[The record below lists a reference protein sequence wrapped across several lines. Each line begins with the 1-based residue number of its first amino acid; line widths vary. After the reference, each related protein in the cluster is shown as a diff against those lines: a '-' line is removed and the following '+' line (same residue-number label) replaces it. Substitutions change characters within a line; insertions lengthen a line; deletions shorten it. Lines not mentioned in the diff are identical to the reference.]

1 MAFSFEHDES
11 LGDGVLRIIRTQL
24 AKAMTELDGT
34 GVDDLPAVVHGV
46 RKRGKRVRA
55 VLRLVR
61 PVLGDDYDSV
71 NIAVRD
77 AGRRLASIRDAH
89 ALLGTFDALTAGC
102 SEDRVD
108 VGLLGVRS
116 GLVRRAQEESAAA
129 RQNAVTGEVTAL
141 LGSAR
146 ARVDDWSLD
155 DGFETIGP
163 GLRATYRRGRRG
175 WRAAIDH
182 PSPEALH
189 EWRKS
194 AKFLWHQTELL
205 GPSAPLIL
213 DPLAD
218 ALHALSDTLGDSH
231 DLVVLCDLLKADP
244 DAFGGWREVDGA
256 VVLADRCRTDLNR
269 RAVGLGARLYAERP
283 TAFVDRQS
291 RYMHAWQTLGDE
303 QAAGE
308 IAAIAPP
315 DDGVAGLSR
324 RALYN
329 LARTA
334 DVRGRSTM
342 GRDDLLGSL
351 RAAAP

>member
-11 LGDGVLRIIRTQL
+11 LGDGVLRIIRKQL
-24 AKAMTELDGT
+24 TNAMTELDGM

-102 SEDRVD
+102 SGDRVD
-108 VGLLGVRS
+108 GGLLGVRS

-129 RQNAVTGEVTAL
+129 RQDAMIGEVTAL
-141 LGSAR
+141 LDSAR
-146 ARVDDWSLD
+146 ARVDAWFLD
-155 DGFETIGP
+155 DGFETIAP

-175 WRAAIDH
+175 LRAAVDQ
-182 PSPEALH
+182 PTPEALH
-189 EWRKS
+189 DWRKS

-205 GPSAPLIL
+205 GASAPPVL

-231 DLVVLCDLLKADP
+231 DLVVLCELLQADP
-244 DAFGGWREVDGA
+244 DAFGGWREVNGA
-256 VVLADRCRTDLNR
+256 VDLADRCRTDLDR
-269 RAVGLGARLYAERP
+269 RAVGLGARLYAEIP
-283 TAFVDRQS
+283 TAFVDRLS
-291 RYMHAWQTLGDE
+291 RYMDAWQTLGDE

-308 IAAIAPP
+308 IATIAPP
-315 DDGVAGLSR
+315 DDGLDGLSR
-324 RALYN
+324 RALYD

-334 DVRGRSTM
+334 RVSGRSAM
-342 GRDDLLGSL
+342 DRDDLIGSL
-351 RAAAP
+351 RALGP